1 MSLRNWDF
9 TLSSMYATNVY
20 MQLGQISSGN
30 NYHGSTFKTKL
41 SSYIDSV
48 SVQMWKSTSTIGL
61 PYMTIWEI
69 GEDDTLPS
77 SITGYLQ
84 RAQGDAITTGA
95 EEFLTT
101 FSFSNLE
108 LKPDKLYAFAIENSN
123 LTASG
128 DAYIFSAASYSGT
141 SWQTEP
147 GNFIFYTTLLGWTNN
162 VPAATENY
170 VLNFNIQFTTSEN
183 GKTEKQ
189 IANNNSLVFR
199 RAYVKRKSAT
209 TGLYETS
216 WQEITGDVKKWG
228 SININTDVD
237 RIGRVS
243 FSGTNLVMQNME
255 GRYNPSA
262 NTHSLWYGYADMQ
275 RSLIKIEA
283 GFYDQFQISGQPNHI
298 VTEVIPSDPT
308 IFVGIISGSIRVSDD
323 NEVTLPVKPL
333 NQIFRDYRAA
343 DLTGYTAAG
352 PGFAGLSE
360 NFLDMIWNQTDGSS
374 NFVFRP
380 FFNST
385 LSYWKVSIPSG
396 SYPAYPMLT
405 GSVSKIG
412 DITVW
417 EVLEKMAEAENFIP
431 YIDRTGRFRWRPK
444 EADSICSYKFYGL
457 GQFHAY
463 NKFGHTIKKID
474 SYGEKISDYYNRV
487 TVSYLSSGV
496 SSYAATET
504 ALAITGSN
512 DVWNLGRRTF
522 NIDNDYIGSSV
533 NAANIAGT
541 VFTELSA
548 RKSEINFST
557 SFIPH
562 IDLLNRVNVSYDAST
577 ISVVNSIWDTAD
589 WDTFFTWDSGRG
601 DAINLTEEPFKII
614 SININ
619 LDNLETRFVG
629 KQIS

>member
-1 MSLRNWDF
+1 MSLRNWTY
-9 TLSSMYATNVY
+9 TLTSSYATNVY
-20 MQLGQISSGN
+20 MQLGRISSGN

-147 GNFIFYTTLLGWTNN
+147 GNFIFYTTLLGWANN

-183 GKTEKQ
+183 GKTEKL
-189 IANNNSLVFR
+189 ISNNNSLVFR
-199 RAYVKRKSAT
+199 RAYVKRKSAS

-216 WQEITGDVKKWG
+216 WQEITKDVKKWG

-255 GRYNPSA
+255 GKYNPNS
-262 NTHSLWYGYADMQ
+262 NTFSMWYGYADMQ
-275 RSLIKIEA
+275 RSLVKIEA
-283 GFYDQFQISGQPNHI
+283 GFYDQFEIPGQKNHV

-308 IFVGIISGSIRVSDD
+308 IFVGILSGAINVSDD
-323 NEVTLPVKPL
+323 NEITLPIKPL
-333 NQIFRDYRAA
+333 NQVFRDYLAA

-352 PGFAGLSE
+352 PGLLGTSE
-360 NFLDMIWNQTDGSS
+360 NFIDMIWNQTDGSS

-380 FFNST
+380 FFNNT
-385 LSYWKVSIPSG
+385 LSYWQVSIGSG
-396 SYPAYPMLT
+396 SYPTYPMLT
-405 GSVSKIG
+405 GSVSQIG
-412 DITVW
+412 DVSVW

-431 YIDRTGRFRWRPK
+431 YIDRTGSFRWRPK
-444 EADSICSYKFYGL
+444 EADSISSFKFYGL
-457 GQFHAY
+457 GIFNGY

-496 SSYAATET
+496 SAFVATGT
-504 ALAITGSN
+504 ALAVSGSN
-512 DVWNLGRRTF
+512 DVWNLGRRPYTV
-522 NIDNDYIGSSV
+522 DNDYIGNSTTAQSV
-533 NAANIAGT
+533 ANSLL
-541 VFTELSA
+541 TELSS
-548 RKSEINFST
+548 RSSSINFST

-562 IDLLNRVNVSYDAST
+562 LDLLNRVTVSYDAAD
-577 ISVVNSIWDTAD
+577 ISVLNSLWDTAD
-589 WDTFFTWDSGRG
+589 WDTVFTWDPGRG
-601 DAINLTEEPFKII
+601 DAINLTEQQFKII

-629 KQIS
+629 KQI